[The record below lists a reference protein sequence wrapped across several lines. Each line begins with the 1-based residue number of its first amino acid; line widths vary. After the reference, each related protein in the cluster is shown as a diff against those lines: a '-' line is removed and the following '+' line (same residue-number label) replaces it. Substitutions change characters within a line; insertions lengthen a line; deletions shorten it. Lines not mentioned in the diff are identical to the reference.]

1 MKYIWSRGC
10 AFFPRTRSEGF
21 PFYTLG
27 VWGLR
32 CVRSTPLSNVRKS
45 PFERKF
51 AVPLGSFTGVVIFG
65 RFTCLQPSFR
75 VAGVALR
82 DMWTCLATCGKS
94 FFVAGAILLQ
104 RFHNMLVIFR
114 GRRSTL
120 DVSDSIFRGRRST
133 SDVSCCVFFA
143 NRIGTAVR
151 NGNHVQIPWQA
162 WHFVTCVKIGGS
174 LARNARFE
182 ACTCVLACLWMR
194 SNYGGSCNALRLRL
208 CQSVKI
214 GGSLA
219 RNARFDAC
227 MCVVLRFWLCSGCAV
242 TMGEAAMPYV

>member
-1 MKYIWSRGC
+1 MCSLDA
-10 AFFPRTRSEGF
+10 AFVSATVCNRLQPSATVRERTFG
-21 PFYTLG
+21 
-27 VWGLR
+27 
-32 CVRSTPLSNVRKS
+32 RKL
-45 PFERKF
+45 

-65 RFTCLQPSFR
+65 RFTSLQPSFR

-104 RFHNMLVIFR
+104 RFHNMRDIFR

-143 NRIGTAVR
+143 NHIGTAAR
-151 NGNHVQIPWQA
+151 NGTHVQIPWQA
-162 WHFVTCVKIGGS
+162 WHFVTRVKIGGS

-182 ACTCVLACLWMR
+182 VCTCVLACLWMR
-194 SNYGGSCNALRLRL
+194 SNYGGSCKALRLRM

-214 GGSLA
+214 GGSLGKLQK
-219 RNARFDAC
+219 RGRRGT
-227 MCVVLRFWLCSGCAV
+227 L
-242 TMGEAAMPYV
+242 

>member
-1 MKYIWSRGC
+1 M
-10 AFFPRTRSEGF
+10 
-21 PFYTLG
+21 
-27 VWGLR
+27 
-32 CVRSTPLSNVRKS
+32 
-45 PFERKF
+45 
-51 AVPLGSFTGVVIFG
+51 PLGSFTGVVIFG
-65 RFTCLQPSFR
+65 RVTCLQPSFR

-151 NGNHVQIPWQA
+151 TGNHVQILWQA
-162 WHFVTCVKIGGS
+162 WHFVTCVKNDGS
-174 LARNARFE
+174 LAGNARFE
-182 ACTCVLACLWMR
+182 ACTCVLACFWMR
-194 SNYGGSCNALRLRL
+194 RNYRGSCNALRWRL
-208 CQSVKI
+208 CQSVKLR
-214 GGSLA
+214 GSLA
-219 RNARFDAC
+219 RNACFDAC
-227 MCVVLRFWLCSGCAV
+227 MCLVLRFWLCSGCAV

>member
-1 MKYIWSRGC
+1 MCSLD
-10 AFFPRTRSEGF
+10 AAFPRR
-21 PFYTLG
+21 
-27 VWGLR
+27 LR
-32 CVRSTPLSNVRKS
+32 ELRVRNRTQPS

-104 RFHNMLVIFR
+104 RFQNMRDIFR

-143 NRIGTAVR
+143 IA
-151 NGNHVQIPWQA
+151 
-162 WHFVTCVKIGGS
+162 
-174 LARNARFE
+174 LARLRAM
-182 ACTCVLACLWMR
+182 ATTCKFR
-194 SNYGGSCNALRLRL
+194 GRRGIS
-208 CQSVKI
+208 
-214 GGSLA
+214 
-219 RNARFDAC
+219 
-227 MCVVLRFWLCSGCAV
+227 
-242 TMGEAAMPYV
+242 